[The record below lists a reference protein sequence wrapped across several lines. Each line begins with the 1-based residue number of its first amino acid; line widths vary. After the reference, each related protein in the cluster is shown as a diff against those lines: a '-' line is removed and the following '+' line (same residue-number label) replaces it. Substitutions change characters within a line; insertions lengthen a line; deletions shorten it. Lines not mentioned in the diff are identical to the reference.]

1 MNLRLLPPER
11 MNTDYPWTLWAIGWL
26 AIFKAVLWLAYEPAL
41 PEALLRS
48 VGWKYIIG
56 ALPLLICGAALW
68 KRRRWAVWGLVLSA
82 VADLVF
88 LLALPGSLQAY
99 LVDSE
104 VALFSV
110 LLSAVVLI
118 CGGPVGSALILC
130 GIPAMFRHTR

>member
-1 MNLRLLPPER
+1 MNLRLFPPER

-110 LLSAVVLI
+110 LLSAVVLV
-118 CGGPVGSALILC
+118 CGGPVGSASLLC